1 MAKIFSAEDGNLSTS
16 VRVVRDRL
24 YSDFDLTFEAN
35 TTSGGDVYGKTDAA
49 SVKQAIKTLLLT
61 NRFEKPYRPQFGA
74 DLGGL
79 LFNLADADTGEE
91 ISSAIKSAIERYEPR
106 VAITRLQVSATPDY
120 NSIDVVVEF
129 RVINT
134 NQVDTLRLAVGGQ
147 TAGPALPIELPVTPD
162 QIIDRVILSERE
174 GIVTLRTLT
183 EAGAFLI
190 RDIGKSVDGAIL
202 TQDGDEISFSDNS
215 GNVLIITEGL

>member
-35 TTSGGDVYGKTDAA
+35 TTSGGDVYSKTDAA

-91 ISSAIKSAIERYEPR
+91 ISSALK
-106 VAITRLQVSATPDY
+106 
-120 NSIDVVVEF
+120 
-129 RVINT
+129 
-134 NQVDTLRLAVGGQ
+134 TL
-147 TAGPALPIELPVTPD
+147 
-162 QIIDRVILSERE
+162 
-174 GIVTLRTLT
+174 
-183 EAGAFLI
+183 
-190 RDIGKSVDGAIL
+190 
-202 TQDGDEISFSDNS
+202 IS
-215 GNVLIITEGL
+215 

>member
-106 VAITRLQVSATPDY
+106 VVITRLQVSATPDY
-120 NSIDVVVEF
+120 NSIDVVV
-129 RVINT
+129 
-134 NQVDTLRLAVGGQ
+134 
-147 TAGPALPIELPVTPD
+147 
-162 QIIDRVILSERE
+162 
-174 GIVTLRTLT
+174 
-183 EAGAFLI
+183 
-190 RDIGKSVDGAIL
+190 
-202 TQDGDEISFSDNS
+202 
-215 GNVLIITEGL
+215 